1 MMKKLM
7 VLVAVCGLGAGL
19 AQAALIDVSINGGF
33 ESGNFYGW
41 SLFPS
46 ANDIIEIVSPGAS
59 GDFAA
64 HIKNMQT
71 TSGSVIK
78 NANLLVLGEDYAP
91 GAPVKVSFDA
101 RGAGMAGGVAFA
113 EFFSEIDGGGV
124 SSAEILGGGP
134 LPLDPDPLVWTH
146 FEFDVLT
153 GPDTSGGLTVQF
165 AAVTGADPNSMMD
178 LYVDN
183 LIVALDCV
191 VSEESTSWGS
201 IKTLFR

>member
-1 MMKKLM
+1 MYCH
-7 VLVAVCGLGAGL
+7 A
-19 AQAALIDVSINGGF
+19 GGF

-78 NANLLVLGEDYAP
+78 NA
-91 GAPVKVSFDA
+91 
-101 RGAGMAGGVAFA
+101 
-113 EFFSEIDGGGV
+113 EIF
-124 SSAEILGGGP
+124 GGGP
-134 LPLDPDPLVWTH
+134 LMLDPDPLVWTH
-146 FEFDVLT
+146 YEFDVLT
-153 GPDTSGGLTVQF
+153 GPDTSAGLTVQF

-183 LIVALDCV
+183 LIVALDCT
-191 VSEESTSWGS
+191 VSQEATSWGS